1 MNLYIF
7 CGTKILV
14 FALIAYSVAIITEQ
28 KIHRIS
34 NRVLFFITLGI
45 MLDVTDVTA
54 TTFMIIGSENTPF
67 TLHRIIGYL
76 SLAAMLIDTVMI
88 WRHRLKSGVVVALSE
103 SLHLYSPNEISSPNS
118 LISSFWCGKNAFSFS
133 PTK

>member
-45 MLDVTDVTA
+45 ILDLTDVTA
-54 TTFMIIGSENTPF
+54 TTISAIKHPLFI
-67 TLHRIIGYL
+67 
-76 SLAAMLIDTVMI
+76 VM
-88 WRHRLKSGVVVALSE
+88 KT
-103 SLHLYSPNEISSPNS
+103 SS
-118 LISSFWCGKNAFSFS
+118 I
-133 PTK
+133 